1 MREAPEDH
9 RRTMIDEIPT
19 FAWSCGTDGAMEF
32 LNQRWLD
39 FTGLSMEQAI
49 GWGWKASIHPD
60 DLGQLMKAWLDVL
73 VSQEPLQ
80 KEARL
85 RRFDGEYRWFLFCA
99 VPVCN
104 KFRRSSDGMAQTL
117 TSRTSSVARP
127 SLSETSLSAAK
138 LSMPYRR
145 PSSFWRRMGPGSTAI
160 KLPSN

>member
-1 MREAPEDH
+1 
-9 RRTMIDEIPT
+9 MIDEIPA

-49 GWGWKASIHPD
+49 GWGWKAAIHPD
-60 DLGQLMKAWLDVL
+60 DLGQLMNAWLDVL

-99 VPVCN
+99 VPVRN
-104 KFRRSSDGMAQTL
+104 KFSEIVRWYGSNTDIEDLKRSEAQLAARRALAPQNYRCHTAGH
-117 TSRTSSVARP
+117 
-127 SLSETSLSAAK
+127 
-138 LSMPYRR
+138 RR
-145 PSSFWRRMGPGSTAI
+145 PGAGWDRALR
-160 KLPSN
+160 K